1 MQDKTL
7 MSKRDK
13 RKNVIPAK
21 AGIQSILKKLDSRF
35 YGNDDQKGLTLVEV
49 LIASLIV
56 LILFLALMQSV
67 LLSINMNLKNQMR
80 DEAVN
85 IAEERMR
92 ELRSLDFTDS
102 TTADELKEANNGR
115 EATAVTRGFRDF
127 TIPFTITRTIADLG
141 TDVKSITVS
150 VSYRDVK
157 DINYCSVSVSTECT
171 ADAGCPSVETCGP
184 TQTISSIL
192 RKDD

>member
-1 MQDKTL
+1 MVPLSVMQDKTL

-35 YGNDDQKGLTLVEV
+35 HGNDDQKGLTLVEV
-49 LIASLIV
+49 MIASVIV

-92 ELRSLDFTDS
+92 QLRSLDFDDTILNAG
-102 TTADELKEANNGR
+102 TTNEA
-115 EATAVTRGFRDF
+115 AVVRAFRDF
-127 TIPFTITRTIADLG
+127 TRPFAIRRTVADLG
-141 TDVKSITVS
+141 TDMKSITVS
-150 VSYRDVK
+150 VSYSDVK
-157 DINYCSVSVSTECT
+157 DNTTCSVTTTTVCSQDT
-171 ADAGCPSVETCGP
+171 DCPSGEICGLRH
-184 TQTISSIL
+184 TISSIL
-192 RKDD
+192 RKND